1 MPRVQRICGIRVPIF
16 DEQKL
21 GTGAVTIRFVLEG
34 RIVSKK
40 NNESAIPDAKIAKQ
54 YLSDLQKSKGFINMQ
69 DALDAIAKVK
79 VRFIGNP
86 EYRACV
92 KRYVPIIKA
101 QMEYWKPLLASHG
114 VSFPLQEAVFNVK
127 IAFKDRRRTD
137 TINKIQTI
145 HDLLVTAEA
154 IRDDDYTVLNPI
166 KGYSEAFPQRL
177 KENVA
182 LISLTIENGKVKN
195 EKAEKIK

>member
-1 MPRVQRICGIRVPIF
+1 MPKFQRIFGIRVPIF
-16 DEQKL
+16 KEEKM
-21 GTGAVTIRFVLEG
+21 GTGAVSIRFVLEG

-40 NNESAIPDAKIAKQ
+40 NNESAIPDTKNAKNHLHKLNAANGGITLK
-54 YLSDLQKSKGFINMQ
+54 
-69 DALDAIAKVK
+69 DALDALAMVG

-92 KRYVPIIKA
+92 KRYVPVIHE
-101 QMEYWKPLLASHG
+101 QMERLKPLLAKHG
-114 VSFPLQEAVFNVK
+114 VSFPLSDAVFNVK
-127 IAFKDRRRTD
+127 LAFKDRRRTD

-145 HDLLVTAEA
+145 HDLLVTAGA

-166 KGYSEAFPQRL
+166 KGYSKAFPQRL

-182 LISLTIENGKVKN
+182 LISLTIENEKVKN
-195 EKAEKIK
+195 DKETK